1 MTCNHCSKKKKKV
14 IVGLEKRRE
23 ILRHVWYCN
32 VDYNIIRISITIL
45 IKKKKSITMNKKKT
59 EWNNIS
65 YSIIW

>member
-1 MTCNHCSKKKKKV
+1 MTCNHCSKKKKV

-45 IKKKKSITMNKKKT
+45 IKKKKYYNEYKGDGI
-59 EWNNIS
+59 E
-65 YSIIW
+65 

>member
-1 MTCNHCSKKKKKV
+1 MTCNHCSKKKKKKRV

-45 IKKKKSITMNKKKT
+45 IKKKKYYN
-59 EWNNIS
+59 E
-65 YSIIW
+65 

>member
-45 IKKKKSITMNKKKT
+45 IKKKVVLQ
-59 EWNNIS
+59 
-65 YSIIW
+65 